1 MSESKTVRTT
11 AYAGLAAVV
20 LTLVAFLVFTRS
32 GMPDSNDHAAKIATY
47 YTQHRGAAL
56 AQSWFFGLS
65 FLALAVFIAGV
76 VLMMWRV
83 EAARML
89 ALVAGIGGA
98 AAGGAAMVGV
108 AALTTLAY
116 RAPVG
121 DPGLLRAMLDGGYV
135 GLNASGFLLAA
146 FIGAVALASMR
157 MHLFPTWVGQV
168 GAVTAVLQIVGA
180 AAFSRGDGAFSP
192 QGVIP
197 LIAAIAVVVGVA
209 CMSATMLRAQEVV
222 RPAPTAPAPA

>member
-1 MSESKTVRTT
+1 
-11 AYAGLAAVV
+11 
-20 LTLVAFLVFTRS
+20 
-32 GMPDSNDHAAKIATY
+32 
-47 YTQHRGAAL
+47 
-56 AQSWFFGLS
+56 
-65 FLALAVFIAGV
+65 
-76 VLMMWRV
+76 
-83 EAARML
+83 ML

-121 DPGLLRAMLDGGYV
+121 DPGLLRALLDGGYV

-157 MHLFPTWVGQV
+157 MHVFPTWVGEV
-168 GAVTAVLQIVGA
+168 GVATAVLQIVGA

-192 QGVIP
+192 QGLVP
-197 LIAAIAVVVGVA
+197 LIAAISVVVWVA
-209 CMSATMLRAQEVV
+209 CMSATMLRAQEAV